1 MDSISRRNAARI
13 ILGALAVPL
22 AAGVPHRSAAQER
35 PTIRIGTI
43 PTEIAAAVYYARDL
57 GYFAKAGYDV
67 TITPIVNGAAV
78 SSAVLSGA
86 IDVGF
91 SNPVSL
97 IIAHERGL
105 PVDII
110 AGAGLHDAKAPTNG
124 IMTVAASSSIYSA
137 KDLAG
142 KTIAVS
148 GLANITNLSARA
160 WIDRNG
166 GDSKASKYIE
176 IPLPQMASDVLS
188 GRVDAATMDAA
199 GNEGTENAKFRTL
212 GSTFDAIA
220 PRFLASLWFCN
231 KDWVTQHPAEAKAF
245 ATIVRQASIWANAN
259 PRDAIAIYAKNSKY
273 TVAELA
279 NARRPI
285 FATSVTPELVQP
297 AIDLSAKYGFIK
309 APFPAK
315 DFITTFAS

>member
-1 MDSISRRNAARI
+1 MNSISRRNAARI
-13 ILGALAVPL
+13 MLGALVVPFAAAVPL
-22 AAGVPHRSAAQER
+22 RSAAQAR

-57 GYFAKAGYDV
+57 GYFSKAGYDV
-67 TITPIVNGAAV
+67 TIAPISNGAAV
-78 SSAVLSGA
+78 SAAVLSGA

-105 PVDII
+105 PVTII
-110 AGAGLHDAKAPTNG
+110 AGAGLHDAKLPTNG
-124 IMTVAASSSIYSA
+124 IMTVAAASSIRSA

-148 GLANITNLSARA
+148 GLANITNLSARS

-166 GDSKASKYIE
+166 GDSKLSKYIE
-176 IPLPQMASDVLS
+176 IPLPQMASYVLS

-199 GNEGTENAKFRTL
+199 GNETSERTEFRTL

-231 KDWVTQHPAEAKAF
+231 ADWVTKHPADAKAF
-245 ATIVRQASIWANAN
+245 ATIVREASAWANAN

-273 TVAELA
+273 TVAALA

-285 FATSVTPELVQP
+285 FATTVTPELVQP
-297 AIDLSAKYGFIK
+297 AIDLSAKYGIIK
-309 APFPAK
+309 AAFPAK

>member
-1 MDSISRRNAARI
+1 MDWISRRTAARRM
-13 ILGALAVPL
+13 LGALALPF
-22 AAGVPHRSAAQER
+22 AAGVPLRAAAQDR
-35 PTIRIGTI
+35 PVIRIGTI

-67 TITPIVNGAAV
+67 AITPIVNGAAV
-78 SSAVLSGA
+78 SSAVLAGA

-97 IIAHERGL
+97 IIAHDRGL

-110 AGAGLHDAKAPTNG
+110 AGAGVHDAKAPTNG
-124 IMTVAASSSIYSA
+124 IMTVAASSAIHSA

-148 GLANITNLSARA
+148 GLANITNLSARS

-166 GDSKASKYIE
+166 GDSKAAKYIE
-176 IPLPQMASDVLS
+176 IPLPQMAPDVLS

-199 GNEGTENAKFRTL
+199 GNEATENAQFRTL

-220 PRFLASLWFCN
+220 PRFLASLWFCSS
-231 KDWVTQHPAEAKAF
+231 DWAQKHPADARAF
-245 ATIVRQASIWANAN
+245 ATIVRQASVWANAN
-259 PRDAIAIYAKNSKY
+259 PHDAIAIYAKNSKY
-273 TVAELA
+273 TEAELA

-285 FATSVTPELVQP
+285 FATTVTPELVQP
-297 AIDLSAKYGFIK
+297 AIDLAAKYGFIK

-315 DFITTFAS
+315 DFITAFAP